1 MLRYTTCLLMI
12 TAMMMLLA
20 ACASEPQCESCDVAG
35 PADKQPA
42 VGETIALFD
51 GKTMG
56 NWKSTQFG
64 GEGEVHIEDG
74 NLILPFGSMMTGI
87 TWKGEPPVKMNYEIT
102 VEAQR
107 VDGNDFFCGL
117 TFPVGDKFCSLICGG
132 WGGGVTGLSSL
143 DGYDASENET
153 STWQD
158 YQAGKWYTIKLRVE
172 PTRIQAW
179 LDGKQIVDQDI
190 ENRRIGIR
198 VEVDPSRPLGI
209 ASYGTTAAIRKIEL
223 KKLK

>member
-1 MLRYTTCLLMI
+1 MLIQRLVLTLVF
-12 TAMMMLLA
+12 AMLLT
-20 ACASEPQCESCDVAG
+20 ACDSNKTCESCDAAPEAKAASE
-35 PADKQPA
+35 PAA
-42 VGETIALFD
+42 GETIALFD

-74 NLILPFGSMMTGI
+74 QIILPFGSMMTGI
-87 TWKGEPPVKMNYEIT
+87 TWQGDPPAKMNYEIT
-102 VEAQR
+102 VEAMR

-117 TFPVGDKFCSLICGG
+117 TFPVGDNPCSLICGG

-153 STWQD
+153 STWQA
-158 YQAGKWYTIKLRVE
+158 YKSGRWYTIKVRVE
-172 PTRIQAW
+172 PKRIQAW

-198 VEVDPSRPLGI
+198 TEVDPSRPLGI
-209 ASYGTTAAIRKIEL
+209 ASYATTAAIRKITL
-223 KKLK
+223 TKLK